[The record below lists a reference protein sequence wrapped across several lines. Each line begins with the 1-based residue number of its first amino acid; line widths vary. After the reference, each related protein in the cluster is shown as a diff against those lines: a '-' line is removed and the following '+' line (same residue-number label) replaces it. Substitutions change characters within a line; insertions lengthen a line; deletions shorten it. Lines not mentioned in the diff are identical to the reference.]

1 MKSDP
6 AISLSEAVSKG
17 FGADCR
23 VEDGADIPPRPANDS
38 TIEVAALAEI
48 DSVSIAP
55 RLVSDARER
64 RRHGSRAARRPR
76 RCAGGRSRATR
87 AAGEQ
92 LETAYPPRCASA
104 AQMRQALRA
113 YLSQRALDANL
124 VYDVVLAAD
133 EAFINAVS
141 HADAADDP
149 ILVTARVS
157 ESEASVEIRD
167 HGGGFTFR
175 RSDPPSV
182 PDVRRANGR
191 GVFLMESLMD
201 EVSVRSGRR
210 GTIVRMVRH
219 LA

>member
-1 MKSDP
+1 
-6 AISLSEAVSKG
+6 
-17 FGADCR
+17 
-23 VEDGADIPPRPANDS
+23 
-38 TIEVAALAEI
+38 
-48 DSVSIAP
+48 
-55 RLVSDARER
+55 
-64 RRHGSRAARRPR
+64 
-76 RCAGGRSRATR
+76 
-87 AAGEQ
+87 
-92 LETAYPPRCASA
+92 
-104 AQMRQALRA
+104 MRQALRA